1 MKIAA
6 IDLFCGT
13 GGLTRGLID
22 AGIPVIAG
30 YDLEKTCRYAYE
42 TNNSSTFYCKDITTL
57 TGAEII
63 HQYPNVIDFPEL
75 TIYYMPLYTTKVRR

>member
-1 MKIAA
+1 MLCYYKTRQGEFAQMKIAA

-30 YDLEKTCRYAYE
+30 YDLDKTCHMR
-42 TNNSSTFYCKDITTL
+42 TRQTTAAHF
-57 TGAEII
+57 T
-63 HQYPNVIDFPEL
+63 
-75 TIYYMPLYTTKVRR
+75 VRILQR